1 MALRIILPQIMIKS
15 LFFVVSIMT
24 FLSFDSF
31 LTLCVYL
38 VVAYGCGSIPFGVLW
53 TRWLKK
59 GDPRTVGSGNIGTTN
74 VYRLAG
80 IKVSALVYLSDFL
93 KSALPLYCAPQEY
106 QLPMG
111 VACIVGHIFP
121 IFLKFKGGK
130 GVAPA
135 CGVMAITMPINFI
148 GAALIWGAIFKTT
161 GYMSLACLCGMLG
174 AFVLTALFFD
184 LSATV
189 AMALIMA
196 LIVYAHRENIIRLM
210 RGTESSL
217 KKQSVKP

>member
-1 MALRIILPQIMIKS
+1 MPPLPFES
-15 LFFVVSIMT
+15 
-24 FLSFDSF
+24 FLS
-31 LTLCVYL
+31 LCIKL
-38 VVAYGCGSIPFGVLW
+38 VAAYMCGSIPFGILW

-93 KSALPLYCAPQEY
+93 KSALPLYFSPQEY

-135 CGVMAITMPINFI
+135 CGVMAIVMPVHFMV
-148 GAALIWGAIFKTT
+148 AALIWGAILKTT
-161 GYMSLACLCGMLG
+161 GYMSLASLCGILG
-174 AFVLTALFFD
+174 AFILTALFFD
-184 LSATV
+184 HSATV
-189 AMALIMA
+189 AMALITA
-196 LIVYAHRENIIRLM
+196 LIFYAHRENIARLM

-217 KKQSVKP
+217 KKPPVQS

>member
-1 MALRIILPQIMIKS
+1 MPPLPFES
-15 LFFVVSIMT
+15 
-24 FLSFDSF
+24 FLS
-31 LTLCVYL
+31 LCIKL
-38 VVAYGCGSIPFGVLW
+38 VVAYMCGSIPFGILW

-93 KSALPLYCAPQEY
+93 KSALPLYFSPQEY

-135 CGVMAITMPINFI
+135 CGVMAITMPVHFMV
-148 GAALIWGAIFKTT
+148 AAVIWGAILKTT
-161 GYMSLACLCGMLG
+161 GYMSLASLCGILG
-174 AFVLTALFFD
+174 AFILTALFFD
-184 LSATV
+184 HSATV
-189 AMALIMA
+189 AMALITA
-196 LIVYAHRENIIRLM
+196 LIFYAHRENIARLM

-217 KKQSVKP
+217 KKPPVQS

>member
-1 MALRIILPQIMIKS
+1 MIS
-15 LFFVVSIMT
+15 
-24 FLSFDSF
+24 LSFESC
-31 LTLCVYL
+31 LTLCFYL
-38 VVAYGCGSIPFGVLW
+38 LVAYICGSIPFGILW

-93 KSALPLYCAPQEY
+93 KSALPLYFSPQAY

-135 CGVMAITMPINFI
+135 CGVMALTMPIHFI
-148 GAALIWGAIFKTT
+148 GAALIWGCVLKTT
-161 GYMSLACLCGMLG
+161 GYMSLASLSGMLG

-184 LSATV
+184 RSSTV
-189 AMALIMA
+189 AMALITA
-196 LIVYAHRENIIRLM
+196 LIFYAHRENIFRLM

-217 KKQSVKP
+217 KKHPVKP

>member
-1 MALRIILPQIMIKS
+1 MTSLPFAS
-15 LFFVVSIMT
+15 
-24 FLSFDSF
+24 D
-31 LTLCVYL
+31 LTLCFYL
-38 VVAYGCGSIPFGVLW
+38 LVAYMCGSIPFGILW

-80 IKVSALVYLSDFL
+80 IKVSALVYVSDFL
-93 KSALPLYCAPQEY
+93 KSALPLCFSPQEY

-111 VACIVGHIFP
+111 VACIAGHIFP

-135 CGVMAITMPINFI
+135 CGVMTITMPIHFI
-148 GAALIWGAIFKTT
+148 GAALIWGCVLKTT
-161 GYMSLACLCGMLG
+161 GYMSLASLSGMLG

-184 LSATV
+184 HSSTV
-189 AMALIMA
+189 AMALITA
-196 LIVYAHRENIIRLM
+196 LIFYAHRGNISRLI

-217 KKQSVKP
+217 KKHPIKP